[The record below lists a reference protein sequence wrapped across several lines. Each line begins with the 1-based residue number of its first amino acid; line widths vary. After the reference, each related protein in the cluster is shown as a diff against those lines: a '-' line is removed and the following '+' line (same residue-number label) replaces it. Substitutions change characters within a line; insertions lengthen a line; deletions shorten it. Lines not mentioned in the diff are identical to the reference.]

1 MKKIF
6 KRKELVSNIE
16 QILLRKY
23 MPKCNKEYLGGESKI
38 KLTDVKSDLEKS
50 LDNLLNK

>member
-1 MKKIF
+1 
-6 KRKELVSNIE
+6 
-16 QILLRKY
+16 

-38 KLTDVKSDLEKS
+38 VTDVKSDLEKS